1 LPKKARSN
9 GLEEL
14 AMDMI
19 DELLSAFLILGTDH
33 LVTLIALAAIG
44 VAGLSVHVVYS
55 VVKERDR

>member
-1 LPKKARSN
+1 
-9 GLEEL
+9 
-14 AMDMI
+14 MDMI